1 MKRLAVLYRGL
12 QLYAHNAH
20 NLAKGKTFFEDHEY
34 LGELYGA
41 YESAYDSI
49 VERMIGLDQKID
61 LKAITTEAAD
71 MAGTSD
77 ISDNDQA
84 FRTILA
90 TEKELQTALEEED
103 KSATFGTCNLL
114 QDLADQSEA
123 RMYKLKRRLKA

>member
-34 LGELYGA
+34 LGELYGV

-61 LKAITTEAAD
+61 LKAITTEAAE
-71 MAGTSD
+71 MAGSSD

-90 TEKELQTALEEED
+90 TEKELQAALEEED